1 MKTRWIEFL
10 IVSSIYLFLL
20 ITIAHDNDSY
30 KQGAGQ
36 LHLFT
41 IYSTVSFYILYL
53 YPNLF
58 SKQKMYTWSI
68 LMVTTFFVETFCHFA
83 IQNRSPLPPYQ
94 TIPPFALSGMVS
106 LALLVY
112 TAIKAMINTLTTI
125 SHRHS
130 ILAKVGQEFLISLI
144 VGIAILI
151 PISLVNTSVAA
162 LTGFAIPF
170 CYTLFAV
177 HYHFLL
183 PYLDKNK
190 TPKTIHIVLSILIN
204 LICIAL
210 FSSLME
216 ITFRL
221 LPNSEKFSSFNGFN
235 IFFCFLLGII
245 LTPAI
250 YIFYYHQRKQQ
261 KQIFGLKKELGKTS
275 ADLKLLQSQINP
287 HFLFNAMNTLYGIA
301 LQENAERT
309 STGIQKLSDMM
320 RFMLYENQ
328 QDHILLVREIAYLQ
342 EYIELQKLRI
352 ADLPSIHITVDL
364 PEDEYLGDQ
373 RIAPMLLIPFIE
385 NAFKHGISLNKPSW
399 VRIQLHKEENTLKLN
414 VYNSIHVHHE
424 SDPERNKSGIGLENV
439 ENRLTLLYKDLH
451 QLHIEKTNTE
461 YFVFLTL
468 ELKEIDPE
476 V

>member
-20 ITIAHDNDSY
+20 ITIAHDIDSG
-30 KQGAGQ
+30 KQAVGQ

-41 IYSTVSFYILYL
+41 VYTTVSFYVLYI

-58 SKQKMYTWSI
+58 LKQKMYTWSI
-68 LMVTTFFVETFCHFA
+68 LIVITFLLEAFCHFA
-83 IQNRSPLPPYQ
+83 LQNWSPLPPHQ
-94 TIPPFALSGMVS
+94 IIPPFALSGMVT

-112 TAIKAMINTLTTI
+112 TAVKTTIKALKTVSN
-125 SHRHS
+125 RHS
-130 ILAKVGQEFLISLI
+130 IQAKVGKELLISLVI
-144 VGIAILI
+144 GIAILI
-151 PISLVNTSVAA
+151 PISLVNTSIAA
-162 LTGFAIPF
+162 LTGFTIPF

-183 PYLDKNK
+183 PYLDQNK
-190 TPKTIHIVLSILIN
+190 TPKTIHIILSILLN

-216 ITFRL
+216 ITLRL
-221 LPNSEKFSSFNGFN
+221 LHSFNKFISFNGFN
-235 IFFCFLLGII
+235 ILFCFLLGTI
-245 LTPAI
+245 LTPVI
-250 YIFYYHQRKQQ
+250 YIFYYRSRKQQ
-261 KQIFGLKKELGKTS
+261 TQIVGLKKELGKTS

-309 STGIQKLSDMM
+309 SSGIQKLSDMM
-320 RFMLYENQ
+320 RFMLHENQ
-328 QDHILLVREIAYLQ
+328 QDRILLVREIAYLK

-352 ADLPSIHITVDL
+352 ANLPSIQITVDL

-399 VRIQLHKEENTLKLN
+399 IRIQLHKEEDTLKLN
-414 VYNSIHVHHE
+414 VYNSIHAHTE

-439 ENRLTLLYKDLH
+439 EHRLTLLYKDLY
-451 QLHIEKTNTE
+451 QLHIETTNTE

-468 ELKEIDPE
+468 KLTDIDPE

>member
-20 ITIAHDNDSY
+20 ITIAHNNVSS
-30 KQGAGQ
+30 KQVAGQ

-58 SKQKMYTWSI
+58 LKQKMYTWSI
-68 LMVTTFFVETFCHFA
+68 VMAITFLLEALCHFA
-83 IQNRSPLPPYQ
+83 IQNWLPLPPHQ
-94 TIPPFALSGMVS
+94 LIPPFALSGIVS

-112 TAIKAMINTLTTI
+112 TAVKATINILKTVRTP
-125 SHRHS
+125 HS
-130 ILAKVGQEFLISLI
+130 ILAKVSQEFFISLI

-162 LTGFAIPF
+162 LTGFTIPF
-170 CYTLFAV
+170 CYALFAV

-183 PYLDKNK
+183 PYLDQNK
-190 TPKTIHIVLSILIN
+190 TPKTIHIILSILIN

-245 LTPAI
+245 LTPVI
-250 YIFYYHQRKQQ
+250 YIFHYHRRKQQ
-261 KQIFGLKKELGKTS
+261 KQIFGLQKELGKTS

-320 RFMLYENQ
+320 RFMLHENQ
-328 QDHILLVREIAYLQ
+328 QDRILLVREIAYLK

-352 ADLPSIHITVDL
+352 ANLPSIQITVDL
-364 PEDEYLGDQ
+364 PEDEYLGDE
-373 RIAPMLLIPFIE
+373 RIAPMLLIPFVE

-399 VRIQLHKEENTLKLN
+399 IRIQLHKEENILKLN
-414 VYNSIHVHHE
+414 VYNSIHAHAE

-451 QLHIEKTNTE
+451 QLHIEATNTE
-461 YFVFLTL
+461 YFIFLTL
-468 ELKEIDPE
+468 KLTDPE